1 MMYEGLAGVYDRLS
15 DFDDDERARRY
26 EALLKGKQS
35 DLKELCDAGCGTG
48 ALAIRLARLG
58 YRVTG
63 VDLSQEMLRLAQDKA
78 RRAGLHIPF
87 VQQDMRFLTLPH
99 PVDGVLCACDG
110 VNYLSA
116 RDAAAR
122 FFGAAF
128 KCLLPGGA
136 LAFDVSSR
144 KKLEQMG
151 KTGLYALDDEDVSY
165 IWMNRYDEAKRL
177 LTMDIS
183 FFVREGEDSF
193 RRFRETHVQ
202 RAYEPEELCALLRD
216 AGFTAIDYRE
226 DEAEDRIYFAAKR
239 PEE

>member
-15 DFDDDERARRY
+15 DFDDDERAKRY
-26 EALLKGKQS
+26 EALLKGKNS
-35 DLKELCDAGCGTG
+35 DLREICDAGCGTG

-63 VDLSQEMLRLAQDKA
+63 VDLSQDMLSRAQEKA
-78 RRAGLHIPF
+78 RREGLRIPF
-87 VQQDMRFLTLPH
+87 VQQDMCRLSLPH
-99 PVDGVLCACDG
+99 PVDGVLSACDG

-116 RDAAAR
+116 KDAAAR
-122 FFGAAF
+122 FFAAAYA
-128 KCLLPGGA
+128 CLRPGGA

-144 KKLEQMG
+144 QKLEQMG

-165 IWMNRYDEAKRL
+165 IWLNRYDADRRL

-183 FFVREGEDSF
+183 FFVREGENSF

-202 RAYEPEELCALLRD
+202 RAYEPEELTALMRD

-226 DEAEDRIYFAAKR
+226 DEAESRIYFAARR
-239 PEE
+239 PE